1 MQVPVPA
8 CLRPSSAVAASAK
21 QLRDS
26 ARSPWLAG
34 SGICAFAVLPV
45 AARGACLL
53 VCPPVMCGN
62 LRTLQCPSPHPG
74 FPVAAETQG
83 CRNPYVRPTRPS
95 LTKLVHFSVH
105 FFPLLASRWLIN
117 RKYSESLPGVLGQML
132 RNPLSH
138 VIGILI
144 PLRLLRDLWRPCCA
158 PYFRRLMVGCRKFR
172 GRSEQPGQVPL
183 VMIPSFHRSVCDN
196 VCPFRCISSHH
207 QLRCGG

>member
-95 LTKLVHFSVH
+95 LTKCLHFSVH
-105 FFPLLASRWLIN
+105 FLPPPASLWLTN
-117 RKYSESLPGVLGQML
+117 AKYSESMPDVLGFDAPVSFGSFNW
-132 RNPLSH
+132 NPNS
-138 VIGILI
+138 IKII
-144 PLRLLRDLWRPCCA
+144 ERAPKNLLWSLLEQADLWLQKDLWAYRASRPV
-158 PYFRRLMVGCRKFR
+158 R
-172 GRSEQPGQVPL
+172 L
-183 VMIPSFHRSVCDN
+183 VMITGFDHRMGEN
-196 VCPFRCISSHH
+196 VCTF
-207 QLRCGG
+207 Q